1 MGSLIDNTLCKC
13 TPNISDATAGIV
25 SHTLI
30 LLHLSRS
37 EHPPPPEKTKFILKK
52 KLIQYP
58 VSVQKFVNAVAEA
71 NIYNLINLNPVGDP
85 NQNYNIISDKL
96 QEKYEKQLPA
106 KKVKYN
112 KHIHKNTKWITAG
125 IMRWIKFRDNLK
137 HRLKTNPV
145 IPYYIKL
152 LNKIIVRITRYY
164 RN

>member
-1 MGSLIDNTLCKC
+1 M
-13 TPNISDATAGIV
+13 
-25 SHTLI
+25 
-30 LLHLSRS
+30 
-37 EHPPPPEKTKFILKK
+37 
-52 KLIQYP
+52 IQYP

-112 KHIHKNTKWITAG
+112 KHIHKNTKWITAE

-137 HRLKTNPV
+137 HRLKTAPV